1 MQRVLGEFAVELT
14 PQQDELDMGRMLI
27 KKTFSGELAGVSNG
41 QMLSQRSAVQGSA
54 GYVAIETFEGEL
66 QGKKG
71 SFSLQHLGIMS
82 RGEQK
87 LTIVVVPDTAT
98 DGLKGL
104 YGNMQIQ
111 IVDGKHYYDFEFD
124 FTSSPL

>member
-14 PQQDELDMGRMLI
+14 PQQDELDMGRMLFT
-27 KKTFSGELAGVSNG
+27 KSFTGELAGTSSG
-41 QMLSQRSAVQGSA
+41 QMLSKHSTVQGSA
-54 GYVAIETFEGEL
+54 GYVAIETFAGEL

-82 RGEQK
+82 RGEQQ
-87 LTIVVVPDTAT
+87 LSIVVVPDSAT
-98 DGLKGL
+98 EGLEGL

-124 FTSSPL
+124 FT

>member
-14 PQQDELDMGRMLI
+14 PQEDELDMGRMLI
-27 KKTFSGELAGVSNG
+27 KKSFTGDLAGNSNG
-41 QMLSQRSAVQGSA
+41 QMLSKRTSVQGSA
-54 GYVAIETFEGEL
+54 GYVAIETFDGEL

-71 SFSLQHLGIMS
+71 SFSLQHLATMS

-87 LTIVVVPDTAT
+87 VTIIVVPDSAT
-98 DGLKGL
+98 GDLQGL

-111 IVDGKHYYDFEFD
+111 IVEGKHYYDFEFA
-124 FTSSPL
+124 FT

>member
-1 MQRVLGEFAVELT
+1 
-14 PQQDELDMGRMLI
+14 MGRMLI
-27 KKTFSGELAGVSNG
+27 KKTFSGELAGVSSG

-98 DGLKGL
+98 EGLKGL